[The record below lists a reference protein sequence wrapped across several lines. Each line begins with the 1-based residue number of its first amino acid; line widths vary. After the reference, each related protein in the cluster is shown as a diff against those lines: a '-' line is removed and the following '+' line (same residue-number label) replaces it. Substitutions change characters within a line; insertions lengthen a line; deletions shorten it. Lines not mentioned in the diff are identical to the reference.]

1 MASDNVWKCAEF
13 QIETIVPGVLILAE
27 AHALAVKL
35 FDFRVKA
42 TEWMRESEF
51 VRAALFIAGAY
62 SLGVVSSL
70 VARVLVDWISECYP
84 RKCVFGAFA
93 HHDLCEVVKECR
105 RNDPRFLRDYE
116 REKKKRKWTEVAAWN
131 AVYRSA
137 LRRTTRSDE
146 VDRRRSQGRLV
157 RNLLLPTIGAPLV
170 LFSGV
175 WSMILAVASIPCL
188 VF

>member
-105 RNDPRFLRDYE
+105 RNDPGI
-116 REKKKRKWTEVAAWN
+116 V
-131 AVYRSA
+131 S
-137 LRRTTRSDE
+137 
-146 VDRRRSQGRLV
+146 
-157 RNLLLPTIGAPLV
+157 
-170 LFSGV
+170 
-175 WSMILAVASIPCL
+175 
-188 VF
+188 